1 MPLQGFHNANYL
13 SDISDDEDAIH
24 INVMRDFTRLENS
37 KMKNDDE
44 FSASACQKIH
54 SELLASVNEI
64 YKNYKNYKQTKP
76 LLIRNA
82 VSTSSLSNDSTQNFR
97 KLSKSKSID
106 YKQSN
111 TIVSLLRN
119 KARAESVG
127 PVGTGGQSNK
137 IPKHLKRR
145 MDKNATEEENYSIE
159 NMKNNNNI
167 TEQMALLKL
176 MKPKRQKPKKVQEI
190 VSWKFP
196 LLLSFYYI
204 IYVFIHVQISF
215 LLLIEYF
222 NYFN

>member
-1 MPLQGFHNANYL
+1 MNASLFKGFQKANYL

-37 KMKNDDE
+37 KMRNDDE

-64 YKNYKNYKQTKP
+64 YKNLKTKP

-82 VSTSSLSNDSTQNFR
+82 VSTSSLSNNSTQHTR

-106 YKQSN
+106 YKQNN

-119 KARAESVG
+119 KPRAESVG
-127 PVGTGGQSNK
+127 PVGLSGQPNK
-137 IPKHLKRR
+137 LPKHLKKRLEKQVIE
-145 MDKNATEEENYSIE
+145 DNENNSLE
-159 NMKNNNNI
+159 NLQNNNQKI

-176 MKPKRQKPKKVQEI
+176 IKPKLRTRSKRQQE
-190 VSWKFP
+190 V
-196 LLLSFYYI
+196 
-204 IYVFIHVQISF
+204 V
-215 LLLIEYF
+215 
-222 NYFN
+222 N